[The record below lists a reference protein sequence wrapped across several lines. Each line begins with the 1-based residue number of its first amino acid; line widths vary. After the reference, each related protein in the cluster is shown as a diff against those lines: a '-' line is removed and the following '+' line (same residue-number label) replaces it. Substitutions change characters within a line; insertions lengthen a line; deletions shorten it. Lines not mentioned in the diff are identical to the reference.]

1 MTATSSEHSRTAA
14 ELLATMRAS
23 LSIESHL
30 KLLLWLQGD
39 VQRLL
44 PHQALISFSLGA
56 DHPAFDYDVIS
67 LLPGVR
73 TRELPPRRMHGIAA
87 SLHQR
92 WTALGGRV
100 VTGSCEQFIS
110 VDDAASASLGA
121 ISEMRHVLF
130 HSIPDNRLRA
140 DHLYVM
146 LRARSGFGEDETHH
160 FELLLPYLD
169 AALSR
174 IERLP
179 SLPGIAADPV
189 VLLDAVA
196 AGGLSG
202 REREIL
208 DWVRQG
214 KTNIEIGMILG
225 ISSFT
230 VKNHLKRIFQKI
242 NVSNRAQAVGKL
254 ESLLKTGPQAPAY
267 G

>member
-1 MTATSSEHSRTAA
+1 MTATSSEHSRIATK
-14 ELLATMRAS
+14 LLATMRAS
-23 LSIESHL
+23 LSVESHL

-39 VQRLL
+39 VQRLI

-56 DHPAFDYDVIS
+56 DHPSFDYDVVS

-73 TRELPPRRMHGIAA
+73 TRELPPRPMQDIGA

-100 VTGSCEQFIS
+100 VAESSGEFLSVESGS
-110 VDDAASASLGA
+110 SASLAA
-121 ISEMRHVLF
+121 ISEMHHALF
-130 HSIPDNRLRA
+130 HGVPDNRLRA

-146 LRARSGFGEDETHH
+146 LRARSGFGADETRL

-179 SLPGIAADPV
+179 ARLWPAADPASS
-189 VLLDAVA
+189 LDTAEAV
-196 AGGLSG
+196 GLSG

-208 DWVRQG
+208 EWVREG

-254 ESLLKTGPQAPAY
+254 EALLRTAPRILSC

>member
-1 MTATSSEHSRTAA
+1 
-14 ELLATMRAS
+14 MRAS

-30 KLLLWLQGD
+30 RLLLWLQGD
-39 VQRLL
+39 VQRLI

-56 DHPAFDYDVIS
+56 DHPAFDYDVVS

-73 TRELPPRRMHGIAA
+73 TRELPPRRMQDLAA
-87 SLHQR
+87 SLHQS
-92 WTALGGRV
+92 WTALGNRV
-100 VTGSCEQFIS
+100 VTGPCEQFIS
-110 VDDAASASLGA
+110 VDGGAPPSFGA
-121 ISEMRHVLF
+121 ISEMRQVLF
-130 HSIPDNRLRA
+130 HGIPDNRLRA

-146 LRARSGFGEDETHH
+146 LRARSDFGEDETHL
-160 FELLLPYLD
+160 FEMLLPYLD

-179 SLPGIAADPV
+179 AGPGTAANPGL
-189 VLLDAVA
+189 LLDGVA

-208 DWVRQG
+208 EWVRLG

-254 ESLLKTGPQAPAY
+254 ESLLRTGAGAVTY
-267 G
+267 V